1 MSQRQKTIEVLSE
14 ESSKLRDI
22 GNALGFLYPQLG
34 HDVPEN
40 IKNFIA
46 EINNDVHEIAET
58 LENLTQELES

>member
-34 HDVPEN
+34 DNFPKN
-40 IKNFIA
+40 IKDLVA
-46 EINNDVHEIAET
+46 EMNNEVHQIAET
-58 LENLTQELES
+58 LENLIQELES